1 MANNEYAHLW
11 WYILLAI
18 PIILIYVRFSAK
30 SKREWQALSGETKMQ
45 VAPGEQDREYM
56 RLESAFPVEFQKA
69 EADRGGRV
77 NILQGLTKDLSKTGM
92 QIETVAAKG
101 SRLDDNMPNGTK
113 LKLVINIPSETHAT
127 IAFATVR
134 WVRKTEDI
142 TVDRYSL
149 GVSYDD
155 IAKPDL
161 DKIIRYAMRF
171 RRKADVFS
179 LVIVIALLL
188 TVAFVSAVFFFGNIR
203 TDLER
208 RATVAEEE
216 RQRLAGQTAEIKKE
230 KEEIEENLE
239 NVTQKY
245 RALQKALK
253 EIERERDLQKRRLA
267 AEEEKIKA
275 LKAASAPRKEDIV
288 LSDRDIITESE
299 EESSGEG
306 AYETGDA
313 YDAGDE
319 PVVKV
324 RQDTAPEDEILFEP
338 NITRGMVD
346 EEKKALK
353 SFRDYILRE
362 DIAKLSKYC
371 SSHKSSIYH
380 AGGLFAVAELSYKAK
395 KAKDDTTEAYEEVIA
410 LYPGSKYASYASH
423 RLDQLETNLQYGI
436 YTLKHFYNEYN
447 LPPLFDYREL
457 EPYKE

>member
-1 MANNEYAHLW
+1 MPNNESAHLW
-11 WYILLAI
+11 WYILLAV

-30 SKREWQALSGETKMQ
+30 SKREWQALSGETKMK

-69 EADRGGRV
+69 EADSGGQI
-77 NILQGLTKDLSKTGM
+77 NILQGLTKDLSRTGM

-134 WVRKTEDI
+134 WIRKTEDI

-161 DKIIRYAMRF
+161 DKIIRYGLRF
-171 RRKADVFS
+171 RRKADIFS

-188 TVAFVSAVFFFGNIR
+188 TVAFVSAIFFFGNVR

-216 RQRLAGQTAEIKKE
+216 RHRLAGQTAEIKKE

-245 RALQKALK
+245 RALQKTLK
-253 EIERERDLQKRRLA
+253 EIERERVIQKRRLA
-267 AEEEKIKA
+267 AEEEKIRA
-275 LKAASAPRKEDIV
+275 LKAASASEEKDLV
-288 LSDRDIITESE
+288 LSDRDIVTE
-299 EESSGEG
+299 SGEG
-306 AYETGDA
+306 SSEEGGYETGDA
-313 YDAGDE
+313 YDSADE
-319 PVVKV
+319 PVVEV

-338 NITRGMVD
+338 NITRGMV
-346 EEKKALK
+346 EKEKSILK
-353 SFRDYILRE
+353 SFRDYVLRE
-362 DIAKLSKYC
+362 DIGKLNRYC
-371 SSHKSSIYH
+371 SDHKSSIYH

-395 KAKDDTTEAYEEVIA
+395 RAKEDTTEAYEEVIA
-410 LYPGSKYASYASH
+410 LYSGSKYASYASH
-423 RLDQLETNLQYGI
+423 RLDQLETNLQYGV